1 MGWVILGGVVVIIVI
16 GVIVFWPRGGG
27 GGGGGGRPPG
37 PGDMGDCRIGGT
49 TLHNKTVD
57 ECKSLGG
64 TQWTPNDPGVQTV
77 NPQDM

>member
-1 MGWVILGGVVVIIVI
+1 MGWVILGGVIVIIVI

-27 GGGGGGRPPG
+27 VRDKRLPSPE
-37 PGDMGDCRIGGT
+37 DRGDCRVGGT